1 MITTRSFQRHARW
14 AERTSEHILTRRL
27 DEGWGTTVRLDRHA
41 ARDGLR
47 LGNRRRAMPAGHR
60 SRRVLKES
68 GMLTGASW

>member
-27 DEGWGTTVRLDRHA
+27 DEGWGTTMRLDRHA

-47 LGNRRRAMPAGHR
+47 LEIDGGPCRPGTGSDVRSKIPA
-60 SRRVLKES
+60 S
-68 GMLTGASW
+68 